1 MQKIRQLRQ
10 ILNLGQKE
18 FAESIGIAQNSLS
31 NYETGKRTPSPELIK
46 KIAQKYDVPTDYL
59 LDNDRWECDHIAAAL
74 KNERKIQHLTVAEV
88 AEASGV
94 AIPDIQAYET
104 GEAPINDYLLRRICL
119 RAYGKS
125 LSEFL
130 IDQDLYDE
138 YIPAHFNGDVD
149 AYEAFKKAAEEDAAA
164 ESYRGA
170 RKIPD
175 DPNIFVPK
183 LKKVPLLGTTAA
195 GEPILSDEYFE
206 GYVNTTEDA
215 DFCLKVKGDSMIGIG
230 INDGDIIFVKAQETV
245 ENGQVAVVRIN
256 NDAVTLKR
264 LYRKDDSVILQSENP
279 AVMPMIYNASN
290 CDDFKILG
298 LAIIKQS
305 PIK

>member
-1 MQKIRQLRQ
+1 MKLGEIIKIFREQHGLSLDDFAKLSGRSKGY
-10 ILNLGQKE
+10 ISYIERGINPRSGQPISPTADTLQALAQAMKINTSDLFDMLDDDQTITFKE
-18 FAESIGIAQNSLS
+18 NAG
-31 NYETGKRTPSPELIK
+31 THKTPS
-46 KIAQKYDVPTDYL
+46 
-59 LDNDRWECDHIAAAL
+59 
-74 KNERKIQHLTVAEV
+74 
-88 AEASGV
+88 
-94 AIPDIQAYET
+94 
-104 GEAPINDYLLRRICL
+104 
-119 RAYGKS
+119 
-125 LSEFL
+125 
-130 IDQDLYDE
+130 
-138 YIPAHFNGDVD
+138 
-149 AYEAFKKAAEEDAAA
+149 
-164 ESYRGA
+164 
-170 RKIPD
+170 IPD

-290 CDDFKILG
+290 CDEFKVLG

-305 PIK
+305 IIK